1 MTAAPIFP
9 WSDGTSATVR
19 MVLGTGIGTI
29 RMHGPT
35 GSARTA
41 TLTMRTDGGVS
52 DAGGSVTVVAMMTTS
67 TGGDMSA
74 EMTVTSG
81 TAYDLK
87 SPRRR
92 LRSPPAWLIP
102 LHPCLLLASAN
113 VQVVMEHIA
122 QCPCLDSPSVSLH
135 VRLAEVRLSKCK
147 VEELAR
153 AVLEQTGGLACGQT
167 LARRT
172 GALHP
177 LPGLH
182 FGAPG
187 RTGSRPIHFRP

>member
-41 TLTMRTDGGVS
+41 TLTMRTDGGRS

-74 EMTVTSG
+74 EMTATSG
-81 TAYDLK
+81 TANDLTVAATTTTVATGMAD
-87 SPRRR
+87 S
-92 LRSPPAWLIP
+92 S
-102 LHPCLLLASAN
+102 ASLSTLGVGKCTSSN
-113 VQVVMEHIA
+113 GTYRPM
-122 QCPCLDSPSVSLH
+122 SL
-135 VRLAEVRLSKCK
+135 
-147 VEELAR
+147 
-153 AVLEQTGGLACGQT
+153 
-167 LARRT
+167 
-172 GALHP
+172 
-177 LPGLH
+177 
-182 FGAPG
+182 
-187 RTGSRPIHFRP
+187 SR